1 MRRFFFILVLITL
14 PSSARAD
21 CLSPA
26 GLESQTRYDFATHK
40 MYFCNGTDWQ
50 EGSADGRI
58 GAVTSNKWCRGTG
71 TQIVCDQNA
80 PGGVADNLG
89 DHTATASLN
98 LNSNRIINLAAP
110 IAAGDG
116 TTKSYV
122 DNKFGTL
129 TNSNWCRTNGTQVI
143 CDQTAPSG
151 GTDRVAKT
159 GDTMTGAL
167 TLSGAPTAANHAA
180 TKTYVD
186 DKYGTITNGK
196 WCTGA
201 TGSKIQCT
209 SDAPEAALTASNCT
223 TTGQIGGGGNTTCP
237 VGKYAAGL
245 TGSVNSGNIRVIC
258 CDP

>member
-1 MRRFFFILVLITL
+1 MRIICLVLFSLFIS
-14 PSSARAD
+14 SSAFAD
-21 CLSPA
+21 CTAPD
-26 GLESQTRYDFATHK
+26 GLESQTRYDFGTHK
-40 MYFCNGTDWQ
+40 MYFCNGASWQ

-58 GAVTSNKWCRGTG
+58 GAVTNNRWCRGTG
-71 TQIVCDQNA
+71 TQIVCDQT
-80 PGGVADNLG
+80 PPTGSADNLG
-89 DHTATASLN
+89 NHTATA
-98 LNSNRIINLAAP
+98 NLAMGNYKITGLGAP
-110 IAAGDG
+110 TAATDG
-116 TTKSYV
+116 TTKTYV
-122 DNKFGTL
+122 DGKFGTL
-129 TNSNWCRTNGTQVI
+129 TSNNWCRTNGTQVI

-245 TGSVNSGNIRVIC
+245 TGSVNSANIRVIC